1 MFHMFCISVHS
12 ITAFTNTLTKLQI
25 HYKKYKIIS
34 NTNTL
39 QIQIHYKY
47 KDITYTNTLHLT
59 EEEGWGGL
67 EESAGR
73 LFAAATA
80 RSSRLSGSGLA
91 LVPPTNATHP
101 NALHSDTSH
110 YILQNC
116 IKFGRNIP
124 YNLALEE

>member
-1 MFHMFCISVHS
+1 MLYVSNVLYFSALHYS
-12 ITAFTNTLTKLQI
+12 IYKYITKTTNTFQKVQN
-25 HYKKYKIIS
+25 HFKYEYIT

-110 YILQNC
+110 YILQPIN
-116 IKFGRNIP
+116 
-124 YNLALEE
+124 